1 MVDIAESKLHEAVER
16 GEWRAVGY
24 TLSTLGR
31 DRGYT
36 TKPLPLQDPFADQ
49 DARFICCRNWRSR
62 LESWKVHGSFSK
74 NDTSDSQNVDCAMCK
89 TQSVRC

>member
-16 GEWRAVGY
+16 GEWRAVRY

-49 DARFICCRNWRSR
+49 DADAAFQRALDLAYGKRDPDQ
-62 LESWKVHGSFSK
+62 EP
-74 NDTSDSQNVDCAMCK
+74 DCWTDDAPEEVEADWP
-89 TQSVRC
+89 SGI